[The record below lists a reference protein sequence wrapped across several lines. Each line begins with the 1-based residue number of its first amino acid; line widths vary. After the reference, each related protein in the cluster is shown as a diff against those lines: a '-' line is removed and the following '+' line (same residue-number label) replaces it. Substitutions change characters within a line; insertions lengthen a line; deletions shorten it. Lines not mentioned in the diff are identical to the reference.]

1 MGRKLDI
8 KVQKELGKYIS
19 LSMESDGLEKGQLF
33 PNMSPLWQRRV
44 RLDSQG
50 KGSQGNCPW
59 VMDLNASV
67 NDLASYCPLA
77 NIQLTVMSPAGKG

>member
-33 PNMSPLWQRRV
+33 PNMSPL
-44 RLDSQG
+44 
-50 KGSQGNCPW
+50 
-59 VMDLNASV
+59 
-67 NDLASYCPLA
+67 
-77 NIQLTVMSPAGKG
+77 